1 MKTILLCNAAAN
13 QRALAHRLHAVA
25 PLAAIGII
33 QIPATPRK
41 DRLRDRFASV
51 SVGLPLRRAWFGML
65 DHYDKAFP
73 GFPDVPTAVHR
84 GVNADTVLD
93 LVQRERPEIVLV
105 SGTNLLKPPL
115 INEIGRTGRI
125 LNLHTGISPY
135 IKGGPNCTN
144 WALALGE
151 FGLIGNTVMWLN
163 AGIDSGNIVSTERT
177 PLTGFETLFQ
187 LQLKVMDH
195 AHDLYCRCA
204 RRVGEGTAVPSLPQS
219 ALGPGR
225 VFLSKDWTAKQIAKA
240 VYNFYRTYH
249 ASSLEGSQPHRLVPL
264 ERA

>member
-33 QIPATPRK
+33 EIPATPRK

-73 GFPDVPTAVHR
+73 GFPDVPTAVHQ

-93 LVQRERPEIVLV
+93 LVQRERPGIVLV
-105 SGTNLLKPPL
+105 SGTNLLKPLL

-135 IKGGPNCTN
+135 IKGGPNCTS

-151 FGLIGNTVMWLN
+151 LRLIGNTIMWLDT
-163 AGIDSGNIVSTERT
+163 GIDSGNIVATERT
-177 PLTGFETLFQ
+177 PLSGRETLTE
-187 LQLKVMDH
+187 LHVKVMDH
-195 AHDLYCRCA
+195 GHDLYCRCLA
-204 RRVGEGTAVPSLPQS
+204 RIAQGHEVPSVPQS
-219 ALGPGR
+219 ELGPGR
-225 VFLSKDWTAKQIAKA
+225 VLLSKHWTGAQIARA
-240 VYNFYRTYH
+240 VYNYLRFYRP
-249 ASSLEGSQPHRLVPL
+249 ANVMGDQPRRLVPL
-264 ERA
+264 D